1 MVVVYC
7 CKLRLIEL
15 PTLSTPPNIRVAWI
29 LKKSLVLFSPAATKR
44 FRARIYN

>member
-15 PTLSTPPNIRVAWI
+15 PTLSTPSRFPVARI
-29 LKKSLVLFSPAATKR
+29 LKKSLVLFSSAVAKR

>member
-15 PTLSTPPNIRVAWI
+15 PALFTPPIFRVAWL
-29 LKKSLVLFSPAATKR
+29 LKKSLVLFSSAAAKR

>member
-15 PTLSTPPNIRVAWI
+15 PTLSTPPKYPSCVD
-29 LKKSLVLFSPAATKR
+29 LKKEFS
-44 FRARIYN
+44 IV